1 MAKNI
6 FKEFNE
12 RTKKNE
18 IHHTSDTTD
27 EQLIQLTKSM
37 TSVCFMCRPPC
48 SKCDLCGE
56 PLYCPPAA
64 AHKELVAR
72 GYERAIICEGAGHK
86 TVYRKPDLIPTD
98 FAAMV
103 W

>member
-6 FKEFNE
+6 FKTFNE

-18 IHHTSDTTD
+18 IHYTKTTTD
-27 EQLIQLTKSM
+27 DQLIHATKFINTICM
-37 TSVCFMCRPPC
+37 LGRPPC

-72 GYERAIICEGAGHK
+72 GYERAVICEGIGNK
-86 TVYRKPDLIPTD
+86 TIYRKPDMMPTD